1 VTFSVQDILDWTS
14 GRLVNG
20 DALGSKSSAIQVGHA
35 APLGASQ
42 PGDVAFFFSKEY
54 QNEVISAKAGILITA
69 EPFVG
74 PLEAS
79 GLPIWKNTAIVACRD
94 PYYAMA
100 LISEK
105 IAAHVST
112 IAHVP
117 GRPRGGSAQPIHP
130 TAVVH
135 PSARLGEGVQI
146 GPYCVI
152 EEGAEIGARTI
163 LYSSCFV
170 GPKARVGE
178 DCVLFPQVTLY
189 EWTELG
195 DRVRLHAGVVLGAD
209 GFGYAPIVF
218 EGKTPVGHQKIY
230 HLGRVVV
237 GDDVEIGANS
247 MVDRS
252 TFGETRIGSKVKIDN
267 HCHVGH
273 NATIEEGAIL
283 CGAVCLAGGTRIG
296 KYAYLG
302 GMSGIGNRAYV
313 GDYAKVGAM
322 SLVDKDV
329 PSGAM
334 SVGNP
339 QRDHRTH
346 FRAHAILN
354 RLVEE
359 HAAKRSKK

>member
-1 VTFSVQDILDWTS
+1 MTFSVQDILDWTS

-20 DALGSKSSAIQVGHA
+20 DALGSKSSSIRVSAA
-35 APLGASQ
+35 APLGRSQ
-42 PGDVAFFFSKEY
+42 QTDIAFFFSKEY
-54 QNEVISAKAGILITA
+54 QNEIVSAKAGVLITA
-69 EPFVG
+69 EPFVA

-79 GLPIWKNTAIVACRD
+79 GLPLWKDTAIVSCRD

-105 IAAHVST
+105 VAAQVSS

-117 GRPRGGSAQPIHP
+117 GEPRANPVQAIHP

-135 PSARLGEGVQI
+135 ETAQLGVGVQI
-146 GPYCVI
+146 GPYCVV
-152 EEGAEIGARTI
+152 EAGAVIGARTI
-163 LYSSCFV
+163 LYPNCYV
-170 GPKARVGE
+170 GQKVRIGE

-195 DRVRLHAGVVLGAD
+195 NRVRLHAGAVLGAD
-209 GFGYAPIVF
+209 GFGYAPIAPD
-218 EGKTPVGHQKIY
+218 GKIPVGHQKIY

-252 TFGETRIGSKVKIDN
+252 TFGETRVGSKVKIDN

-273 NATIEEGAIL
+273 NASIDEGAIL

-302 GMSGIGNRAYV
+302 GMAGIGNRAYV

-329 PSGAM
+329 PAHGM

-359 HAAKRSKK
+359 HSAKRSKK